1 MNTTKQ
7 KVIVITGAGSG
18 IGRETALLFLENG
31 YKVALA
37 GRNQVTLNE
46 TISQSKKYA
55 ANALAVPTDVTNKK
69 SIQIPY
75 TTKIWYAR
83 VK

>member
-37 GRNQVTLNE
+37 GRNQITLNE
-46 TISQSKKYA
+46 TISQSKNMLLTHWLYQQTLPIK
-55 ANALAVPTDVTNKK
+55 NLFKTCLKK
-69 SIQIPY
+69 
-75 TTKIWYAR
+75 
-83 VK
+83 